1 MSHVPHGS
9 GLVSTLSLMRGKW
22 SIWKACD
29 TDSDGVDDSL
39 DPDDDNDGIPDEE
52 DPDDDNDGI
61 PDLGM

>member
-1 MSHVPHGS
+1 
-9 GLVSTLSLMRGKW
+9 MRGKW
-22 SIWKACD
+22 SIWKARD

-61 PDLGM
+61 PDLGT

>member
-1 MSHVPHGS
+1 
-9 GLVSTLSLMRGKW
+9 MRGKW
-22 SIWKACD
+22 SIWKGRD

-61 PDLGM
+61 PDLGT